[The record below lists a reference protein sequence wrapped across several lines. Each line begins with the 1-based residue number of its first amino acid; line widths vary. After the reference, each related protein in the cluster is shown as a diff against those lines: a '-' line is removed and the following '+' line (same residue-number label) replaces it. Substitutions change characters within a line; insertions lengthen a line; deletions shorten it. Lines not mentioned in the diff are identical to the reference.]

1 MADKDDQKILF
12 DLLKEVREDQKEHGK
27 ELAKQS
33 AYLVSM
39 DSDVKE
45 LKETVFV
52 NTKDIAHHISRTD
65 GLQTLHEDNKK
76 RIDQADQMITMVQ
89 SRIDKLEEPKK
100 ALAWVKAHLVTIASI
115 LTAILSLAALVAT
128 LKGLK

>member
-1 MADKDDQKILF
+1 MADKTDNGLIF
-12 DLLKEVREDQKEHGK
+12 DLLKEVREDQKEQGK

-33 AYLVSM
+33 GYLVSM

-45 LKETVFV
+45 LKQTVSV
-52 NTKDIAHHISRTD
+52 NTKDIAHHIARTD

-76 RIDQADQMITMVQ
+76 RIDQADQMIAMMNN
-89 SRIDKLEEPKK
+89 RIDKLEEPKK
-100 ALAWVKAHLVTIASI
+100 ALAWVKAHLVTIASV
-115 LTAILSLAALVAT
+115 LTAILSLIALVAT

>member
-52 NTKDIAHHISRTD
+52 NTKDIAHHIARTD

-76 RIDQADQMITMVQ
+76 RIDQADQMIVLVQ